1 MVIKSFFPYLQPKIR
16 TMIVEFIHEIPS
28 LCAKIN
34 PKYSPCGCYPNCFAV
49 VRRWWMDSVPL
60 GLVFGVVEGE
70 FLNHQIGQLWMM
82 NCVFLVELKRKKG
95 RRVTGTGRG
104 S

>member
-1 MVIKSFFPYLQPKIR
+1 
-16 TMIVEFIHEIPS
+16 
-28 LCAKIN
+28 
-34 PKYSPCGCYPNCFAV
+34 
-49 VRRWWMDSVPL
+49 MDSVPL

-70 FLNHQIGQLWMM
+70 FLNHQIGQPWMM